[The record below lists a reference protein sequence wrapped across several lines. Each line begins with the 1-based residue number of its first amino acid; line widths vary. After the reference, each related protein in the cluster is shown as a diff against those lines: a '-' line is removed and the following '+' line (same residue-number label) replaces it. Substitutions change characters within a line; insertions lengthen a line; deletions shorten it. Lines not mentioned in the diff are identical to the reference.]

1 MRYNSYTIVQAGILC
16 GRSSR
21 QESAARLAQT
31 SPFMYASHGNGQHL
45 CHRVLSVACSGFLT
59 VAAIKCDV
67 GATHGAWGGAIEN
80 VAQGPHSG
88 PAAFPPRRGFGG
100 AAKMFE
106 ERCFGHGQ
114 RKFGFPCLRR
124 VNSPRRWKRRSDG
137 ERALR
142 YYAGSC
148 LMALASHDLFM
159 RAFSTASGFLSIT
172 VK

>member
-1 MRYNSYTIVQAGILC
+1 MD
-16 GRSSR
+16 
-21 QESAARLAQT
+21 ARDE
-31 SPFMYASHGNGQHL
+31 HGQHL
-45 CHRVLSVACSGFLT
+45 YHRVQSVACSGFLT

-80 VAQGPHSG
+80 VAQGPHCG
-88 PAAFPPRRGFGG
+88 PAAFPPRRGFDG

-124 VNSPRRWKRRSDG
+124 VNSPRRWKSRSAG

-142 YYAGSC
+142 YHLASC

-159 RAFSTASGFLSIT
+159 RAFSTASGFLPIT